1 MPDQSLAS
9 ELTNERR
16 SAFSSLRH
24 RDFRLLWSGQVVSV
38 IGSQMQLAAINW
50 HIYLLTGSPLA
61 LGIVGACRAIP
72 IILCSLAGGVLAD
85 VVDRRRLMMVT
96 QSVMLLC
103 SATLALITFSGLTKI
118 WPILLLT
125 AIASAAWAFDTPARQ
140 SLLPM
145 LVPRHDFQNAVS
157 LSMLMFQT
165 GMVTGPPLAGFVLAS
180 HGPAFVYALNAA
192 SFLAMLTGIALM
204 RTSGKPEKDDAD
216 SPEVPRISWQAL
228 VEGLQFVWRTPI
240 IVQTMTLD
248 FVATFFASANQLLPI
263 YAKDILDVGA
273 RGYGFLAAAPA
284 AGAIIAGLVMARLG
298 AFKKQGLTVI
308 VSVAFYGAATIAF
321 GVSKVFWLS
330 LLMLAA
336 TGAADAIST
345 ILRQTIRQLV
355 TPNYLRGRMTS
366 VNMIFFMGG
375 PQLGEVEAGTV
386 AALVGAPLSVVT
398 GGVACVLAAAFT
410 FVKAQSLRQY
420 EQ

>member
-1 MPDQSLAS
+1 MPDQDLAS
-9 ELTNERR
+9 EPINKRS

-72 IILCSLAGGVLAD
+72 IILCSLAGGVVAD

-165 GMVTGPPLAGFVLAS
+165 GMVSGPPLAGFVLAS
-180 HGPAFVYALNAA
+180 HGPAFVYALNAT
-192 SFLAMLTGIALM
+192 SFLAMLTAIALM
-204 RTSGKPEKDDAD
+204 RTSGKPEKDDAV
-216 SPEVPRISWQAL
+216 SEAPRISWQAL

-284 AGAIIAGLVMARLG
+284 AGAIIAGLVMARMG

-308 VSVAFYGAATIAF
+308 VSVALYGAATIAF
-321 GVSKVFWLS
+321 GVSKIFWLS
-330 LLMLAA
+330 LLLLAA
-336 TGAADAIST
+336 TGAADTVST
-345 ILRQTIRQLV
+345 ILRQTIRQLI

-386 AALVGAPLSVVT
+386 AALIGAPLSVVT
-398 GGVACVLAAAFT
+398 GGAACVLAALFT
-410 FVKAQSLRQY
+410 FVKAKSLRQY
-420 EQ
+420 ES

>member
-1 MPDQSLAS
+1 MPKFDQSVS
-9 ELTNERR
+9 SGSTESRR

-24 RDFRLLWSGQVVSV
+24 RDFRLMWSGQVVSV
-38 IGSQMQLAAINW
+38 IGSQMQSAAINW

-72 IILCSLAGGVLAD
+72 IIICSLAGGVVAD

-103 SATLALITFSGLTKI
+103 SATLALITFHGLNKI

-145 LVPRHDFQNAVS
+145 LVPRNDFQNAVS

-165 GMVTGPPLAGFVLAS
+165 GMVAGPPLAGFVLAS

-204 RTSGKPEKDDAD
+204 HSSGKPEKDDAD
-216 SPEVPRISWQAL
+216 SPDAPRISWQAL

-263 YAKDILDVGA
+263 YAKDILNVGA

-284 AGAIIAGLVMARLG
+284 VGAIVTGLIMARAGTL
-298 AFKKQGLTVI
+298 KKQGRTVI
-308 VSVAFYGAATIAF
+308 ISVALYGAATIAF
-321 GVSKVFWLS
+321 GVSRVFWFS
-330 LLMLAA
+330 LVMLAA
-336 TGAADAIST
+336 TGAADTVST

-355 TPNYLRGRMTS
+355 TPNKLRGRM
-366 VNMIFFMGG
+366 
-375 PQLGEVEAGTV
+375 
-386 AALVGAPLSVVT
+386 
-398 GGVACVLAAAFT
+398 
-410 FVKAQSLRQY
+410 
-420 EQ
+420 